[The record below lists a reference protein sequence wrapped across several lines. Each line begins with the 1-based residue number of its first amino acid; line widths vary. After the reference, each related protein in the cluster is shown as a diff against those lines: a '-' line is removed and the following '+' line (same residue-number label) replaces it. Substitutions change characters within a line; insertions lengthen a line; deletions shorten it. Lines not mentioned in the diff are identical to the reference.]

1 LIEKKREYV
10 VIELKKGRSSDVVIG
25 QILRYMGWV
34 KEHLA
39 KDYDVKG
46 IVIAKE
52 KDERLEYALK
62 LMPNVSLFLYSVSFD
77 VKKVI

>member
-1 LIEKKREYV
+1 
-10 VIELKKGRSSDVVIG
+10 
-25 QILRYMGWV
+25 MGWV